1 MPELQSADIAAA
13 TTPQPCMARRYIPLA
28 VIAIFIVISI
38 LLLDEPI
45 ARGTLEFRQAPV
57 VVELGE
63 IAADLGDRLAVALIA
78 VLMILAAGYR
88 RRRLAPA
95 VLVGLISGSVLVDG
109 LKYLTGRARPGDLHS
124 LGVESGFYGPGYDG
138 NSCPSGHATV
148 AFMLAALAG
157 AYFPRTRTVA
167 YTLAAFVGLG
177 RIALDRHFLSDVVA
191 GATLGYLGACLMLR
205 WWPVPAAPDGASD
218 AGDTPKACAEA
229 SALEQ
234 IGNVTDAETD
244 RHR

>member
-13 TTPQPCMARRYIPLA
+13 TIPQPCMARRYIPLA

-124 LGVESGFYGPGYDG
+124 LGVESGFYGPGYAG
-138 NSCPSGHATV
+138 NSFPSGHATV
-148 AFMLAALAG
+148 ACMLAALAG
-157 AYFPRTRTVA
+157 VYFPRARLSA
-167 YTLAAFVGLG
+167 YTLAAIEGLG
-177 RIALDRHFLSDVVA
+177 RIALARHFLSDVVA
-191 GATLGYLGACLMLR
+191 GATHDYLVACLMLR
-205 WWPVPAAPDGASD
+205 WWPVTAAPDGARD
-218 AGDTPKACAEA
+218 AGATP
-229 SALEQ
+229 
-234 IGNVTDAETD
+234 
-244 RHR
+244 